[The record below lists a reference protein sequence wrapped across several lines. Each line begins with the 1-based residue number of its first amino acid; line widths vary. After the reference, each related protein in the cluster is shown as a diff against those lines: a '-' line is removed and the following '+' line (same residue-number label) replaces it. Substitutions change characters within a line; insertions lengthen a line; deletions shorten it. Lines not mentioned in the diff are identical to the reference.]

1 MQETSIT
8 SLIYNSFRFV
18 EGHLTKSIG
27 EIRANSDSK
36 NESYNLYEPGTSDPN
51 LIKPKEFK

>member
-1 MQETSIT
+1 M
-8 SLIYNSFRFV
+8 RV
-18 EGHLTKSIG
+18 H
-27 EIRANSDSK
+27 SDSK